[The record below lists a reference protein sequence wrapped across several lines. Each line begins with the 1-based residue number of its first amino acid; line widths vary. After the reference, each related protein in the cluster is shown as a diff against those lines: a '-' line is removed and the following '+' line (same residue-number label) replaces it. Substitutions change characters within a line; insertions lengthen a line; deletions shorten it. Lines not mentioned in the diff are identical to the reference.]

1 MNAYMRILEDDVDK
15 VQELSRVCR
24 GEWCRFL
31 ESEVDCLHNELI
43 EFRILE
49 GDFETARIDEL
60 AAKLRDAY
68 RHLAPDFHV

>member
-1 MNAYMRILEDDVDK
+1 MNAYLNILEDDVNT

-24 GEWCRFL
+24 GEWCRFV
-31 ESEVDCLHNELI
+31 ESEVDSLQDELI

-49 GDFETARIDEL
+49 GDFEKTRIDEL

-68 RHLAPDFHV
+68 RHLAPDIHT